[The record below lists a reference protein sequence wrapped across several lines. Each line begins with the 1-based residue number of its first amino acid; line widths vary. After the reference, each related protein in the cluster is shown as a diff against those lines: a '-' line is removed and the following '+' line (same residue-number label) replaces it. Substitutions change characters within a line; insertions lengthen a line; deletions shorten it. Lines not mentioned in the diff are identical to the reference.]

1 MVYIITVSAR
11 LVTVRC
17 TGIFI
22 DGDVLGECYMVRIR
36 DKQIYLLFS
45 FQQNYCKIT
54 PREILLG
61 RKLEGFQTQQLS
73 RSEYRNF
80 L

>member
-1 MVYIITVSAR
+1 MVSAC

-17 TGIFI
+17 ASIFT
-22 DGDVLGECYMVRIR
+22 DGDVLGEYYIVRIR
-36 DKQIYLLFS
+36 DKQMYLLFP
-45 FQQNYCKIT
+45 FQQHYYNMK

-61 RKLEGFQTQQLS
+61 RKRGGFQIRQLS

>member
-1 MVYIITVSAR
+1 MVSAC

-22 DGDVLGECYMVRIR
+22 DGDVLGEYYIVRIR
-36 DKQIYLLFS
+36 DKQIYLLFP
-45 FQQNYCKIT
+45 FQQHYYSMKL
-54 PREILLG
+54 REILLG
-61 RKLEGFQTQQLS
+61 RKRGGFQAQQLS
-73 RSEYRNF
+73 RSECRNF